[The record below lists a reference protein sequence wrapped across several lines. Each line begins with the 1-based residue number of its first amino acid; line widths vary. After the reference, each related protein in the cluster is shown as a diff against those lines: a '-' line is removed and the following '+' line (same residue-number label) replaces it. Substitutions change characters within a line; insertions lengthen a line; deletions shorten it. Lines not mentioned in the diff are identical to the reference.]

1 MHHGPRGQI
10 LPREKPEA
18 GKKALPANTVKM
30 DSSSCNDTLLASL
43 NSLNVG
49 EQLLPDQFDRALDEF
64 LVDSPLSASAVP
76 NTFDPYPFDDLDW
89 SLVFT
94 DTASVST
101 SSVSSAPNTSYS
113 PPVSPSSSADFDS
126 FAGYPTA
133 SSSGQW
139 LVNGAGSA
147 LGALPPFQLGD
158 DQFDF
163 EYAGSGASQMSDDL
177 EQAQRMEHEYL
188 FVPESA
194 ADANGSES
202 VERPCLPS
210 SPLDAC
216 KRERSSESDVDSEK
230 PIVDEKVVT
239 KKPRR
244 RQDTTPHWPCPH
256 PGCRS
261 GQSLPS
267 RAPFCLNP
275 PFPPRPSSAPRA
287 GSVFARTHNL
297 KVHIET
303 VHKGARRFV
312 CDVADCQMAFG
323 RRHDLHRHTI
333 SKHTDQGSPRKKT
346 KTKVEM

>member
-1 MHHGPRGQI
+1 
-10 LPREKPEA
+10 
-18 GKKALPANTVKM
+18 M

-158 DQFDF
+158 NQFDF

-261 GQSLPS
+261 
-267 RAPFCLNP
+267 
-275 PFPPRPSSAPRA
+275 
-287 GSVFARTHNL
+287 VFARTHNL

-323 RRHDLHRHTI
+323 RRHDLHRHNI